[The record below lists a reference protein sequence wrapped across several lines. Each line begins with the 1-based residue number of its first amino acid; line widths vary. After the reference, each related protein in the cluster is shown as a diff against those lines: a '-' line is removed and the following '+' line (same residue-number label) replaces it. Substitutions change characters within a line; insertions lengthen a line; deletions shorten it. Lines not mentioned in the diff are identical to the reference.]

1 MGTGV
6 PQQHRGVYIWL
17 LAVYLMIFAM
27 VLIGGI
33 TRLTGSGLSM
43 VEWRPLIGWLP
54 PLGEAEWQAVFDKYK
69 QFPQYQQVNTWMT
82 LADFQRI
89 FFWEYL
95 HRLFGRLIGL
105 AVMLPWLVLLLRRK
119 LNRSLAIRSGLA
131 IVFGGLQG
139 LLGWYMVRSGLV
151 NEPAV
156 SHYRLAAHL
165 MLAFFVAC
173 WVLWIVFDLRHAD
186 DAEPAAPAPGMKR
199 FAWGLVALIVLQIVY
214 GAFMAGKRAGF
225 MYATFPTMNG
235 EWIPSGLGAMT
246 PGWRNLLENPIGIHF
261 IHRMLAYVVTLAVF
275 AFWYFAR
282 QSPDLTRRRSANLL
296 LGLIVVQMVFGIVTV
311 LTNVSIVMA
320 TAHQGGG
327 FLLLSAA
334 LYAAHAYRAKAAV
347 VAPVETPAKP
357 PEAAEAAAS

>member
-1 MGTGV
+1 MGKGV
-6 PQQHRGVYIWL
+6 RDQYRGVYLWL

-54 PLGEAEWQAVFDKYK
+54 PIGDAEWQAVFAKYK
-69 QFPQYQQVNTWMT
+69 QFPQYQQVNSWMT

-95 HRLFGRLIGL
+95 HRLFGRLIGVV
-105 AVMLPWLVLLLRRK
+105 VMLPWLVLLARRK
-119 LNRSLAIRSGLA
+119 LNRSLAIRTGLA

-156 SHYRLAAHL
+156 SHYRLASHL

-173 WVLWIVFDLRHAD
+173 WVLWILFELRQGD
-186 DAEPAAPAPGMKR
+186 DQPGTPSTGMRR
-199 FAWGLVALIVLQIVY
+199 FAWALVALITLQIVY

-246 PGWRNLLENPIGIHF
+246 PGWRNALENPIGIHF
-261 IHRMLAYVVTLAVF
+261 IHRILGYLVTLVVF
-275 AFWYFAR
+275 AFWFVAR
-282 QSPDLTRRRSANLL
+282 RSPDVTRRRAAHAMLL
-296 LGLIVVQMVFGIVTV
+296 LIVLQMTLGILTV
-311 LTNVSIVMA
+311 LTNVSIWIA
-320 TAHQGGG
+320 TAHQGLG
-327 FLLLSAA
+327 FLLLSGA
-334 LYAAHAYRAKAAV
+334 LYAAYTYRGSAGAAL
-347 VAPVETPAKP
+347 PATVG
-357 PEAAEAAAS
+357 SS

>member
-6 PQQHRGVYIWL
+6 RQEHRGVYLWL
-17 LAVYLMIFAM
+17 LAVYLMVFAM

-54 PLGEAEWQAVFDKYK
+54 PLGEEQWQAVFDKYK
-69 QFPQYQQVNTWMT
+69 QFPQYLQVNGWMT
-82 LADFQRI
+82 LADFKSI

-105 AVMLPWLVLLLRRK
+105 VVIVPWLLLLARRR
-119 LNRSLAIRSGLA
+119 LDRSLAIRSGLA

-156 SHYRLAAHL
+156 SHYRLASHL
-165 MLAFFVAC
+165 ALAFFVAC
-173 WVLWIVFDLRHAD
+173 WVLWIVFDLRHGD
-186 DAEPAAPAPGMKR
+186 DEPAPVSPGMKR
-199 FAWGLVALIVLQIVY
+199 FAWGLVALIAVQIIY

-235 EWIPSGLGAMT
+235 EWIPSGIGALT
-246 PGWRNLLENPIGIHF
+246 PGWRNALENPIGIHF
-261 IHRMLAYVVTLAVF
+261 IHRTLAYVVTLALF
-275 AFWYFAR
+275 AFWYVSR
-282 QSPDLTRRRSANLL
+282 RSPDPTRRLAGHAMLAL
-296 LGLIVVQMVFGIVTV
+296 VIVQMALGILTV
-311 LTNVSIVMA
+311 LSNVRIWIA
-320 TAHQGGG
+320 TAHQGAG
-327 FLLLSAA
+327 FLMLCAA
-334 LYAAHAYRAKAAV
+334 LYAAHAYRTRTTV
-347 VAPVETPAKP
+347 SAP
-357 PEAAEAAAS
+357 AS